1 MVCDVSINSET
12 LLIIDFVNL
21 NIKSLQYFRDT
32 HKMCV
37 LCVDSHEYSYIYE
50 YYVCTIFL

>member
-12 LLIIDFVNL
+12 LLITDFVNL

-37 LCVDSHEYSYIYE
+37 LCVGSDEYSYIYE